1 VPGIK
6 KIPWYIRDDSM
17 FKKSYKTR
25 KKIMSFVG
33 GWMEKHHAEGNRLTK
48 TKKSRLFLHSIPHH
62 TVETP
67 VLRLYLCPCWSA
79 TFCQW
84 ILSTCDFRIE
94 FYTLREVNL

>member
-1 VPGIK
+1 
-6 KIPWYIRDDSM
+6 
-17 FKKSYKTR
+17 
-25 KKIMSFVG
+25 MSFVG